1 MRCCSVNEL
10 KAKEVISEKNGC
22 RLGYVNDV
30 EIDLQDGRLVAL
42 IIYGRTRFGF
52 AAHDCDWRI
61 CWDDISVIGEDT
73 ILVHT
78 APPPK
83 PPRPPKNGKNQK
95 KNILDGLFQY

>member
-42 IIYGRTRFGF
+42 IIYGRTKFGF

-61 CWDDISVIGEDT
+61 CWAARRIWMASSRSAAVGMG
-73 ILVHT
+73 
-78 APPPK
+78 AG
-83 PPRPPKNGKNQK
+83 R
-95 KNILDGLFQY
+95 